1 MNKGK
6 YAYTFEIL
14 AGYNGLK
21 GLQEKSFTTTD
32 FVFADTEQEARCKL
46 DEQNDELGYKILNVS
61 LLKIETQK
69 EFSER
74 ATKEFD
80 ETFDEANNG

>member
-1 MNKGK
+1 MNKK
-6 YAYTFEIL
+6 YAYTFKVL
-14 AGYNGLK
+14 VGYNGLK
-21 GLQEKSFTTTD
+21 GLKEKPFATTD

-80 ETFDEANNG
+80 EIFDEANNG